1 MTSDDILKLKPKT
14 VAQQASWSQVS
25 LNGELIFFPESNSRC
40 CYVGG
45 LQKQWFEKAMNGNL
59 ETDNCFCRDSAYGH
73 VWHYRLG
80 WKGET
85 LLWPVCFLC
94 KNAVSWMGMKPRFW
108 DSSVLPALA
117 EVFFCFFPKQLLQQ
131 GDGVFNSCKE
141 TDFVPSW
148 LSPCD
153 VLVWKL
159 SPTCLFLSPSC
170 FVGNRFDR
178 GVSSVATSYII
189 YR

>member
-117 EVFFCFFPKQLLQQ
+117 EVFFLFFPQTAITTRRWGFQFLQRN
-131 GDGVFNSCKE
+131 GFCPIMTFSVWRPCLE
-141 TDFVPSW
+141 TVSHLSLFVPF
-148 LSPCD
+148 
-153 VLVWKL
+153 
-159 SPTCLFLSPSC
+159 LF
-170 FVGNRFDR
+170 RR
-178 GVSSVATSYII
+178 K
-189 YR
+189 